1 VLSVAGSRRRAHP
14 GHRHAA
20 QGAIAIVAATF
31 ASRLKEAATPLISI
45 VVPVFNEEEVL
56 DELYRR
62 LAAAVGALGHDIEIV
77 FVDDGS
83 HDRSRDII
91 RALAAADPRVRGAF
105 FSRNFGHEAAIH
117 AGLHEAWGDAVIVM
131 DADLQDSPEALPELI
146 QAWERGADVVY
157 AVRHDRKEGR
167 VQRAAFSAYYRIA
180 ARVVD
185 VELPVDAGPFSLM
198 ARPVVEAINS
208 MSEHGRYFPG
218 LRAFVGFHQAPV
230 DVERAP
236 RFAGTTKYSFRGRT
250 SGAVHAIMSFS
261 KLPLRLVSL
270 LGFVA
275 AIIAVVGATWVIIA
289 SVVSGAGAPGWV
301 SLMTVV
307 LLIAGVQLVT
317 LGIVG
322 EYVGKVYDEVRAR
335 PSFIVSERI
344 GAGAS
349 AVDVSRLPRRA
360 ANGPSATRS
369 QPEDA
374 KR

>member
-1 VLSVAGSRRRAHP
+1 M
-14 GHRHAA
+14 
-20 QGAIAIVAATF
+20 
-31 ASRLKEAATPLISI
+31 
-45 VVPVFNEEEVL
+45 FNEEEVL
-56 DELYRR
+56 KELYRR
-62 LAAAVGALGHDIEIV
+62 LVVALGALGHDIEIV

-83 HDRSRDII
+83 RDGSRDII
-91 RALAAADPRVRGAF
+91 RGLASADPRVRGAF

-146 QAWERGADVVY
+146 HAWEQGADVAY
-157 AVRHDRKEGR
+157 AVRHDRKEGP
-167 VQRAAFSAYYRIA
+167 VQRAAFSTYYRIA

-185 VELPVDAGPFSLM
+185 VELPIDAGPFSLM
-198 ARPVVEAINS
+198 ARPVVDAINS

-218 LRAFVGFHQAPV
+218 LRAFVGFHQTPV
-230 DVERAP
+230 NVERAA
-236 RFAGTTKYSFRGRT
+236 RFAGTTKYSLKGRT
-250 SGAVHAIMSFS
+250 SGAVHAILSFS
-261 KLPLRLVSL
+261 KLPLRLVTL
-270 LGFVA
+270 LGFVT
-275 AIIAVVGATWVIIA
+275 AVVALLGAAWVI
-289 SVVSGAGAPGWV
+289 VAGIVHGPGVPGWV

-349 AVDVSRLPRRA
+349 AIDVSRQPRPVVD
-360 ANGPSATRS
+360 GPSSTRA

>member
-1 VLSVAGSRRRAHP
+1 
-14 GHRHAA
+14 
-20 QGAIAIVAATF
+20 
-31 ASRLKEAATPLISI
+31 
-45 VVPVFNEEEVL
+45 VFNEEEVL
-56 DELYRR
+56 EELYRR
-62 LAAAVGALGHDIEIV
+62 LLVALGDLGHDIEII

-83 HDRSRDII
+83 RDRSRDII
-91 RALAAADPRVRGAF
+91 RGLAMADPRVRGAF

-146 QAWERGADVVY
+146 HAWEHGADVAY
-157 AVRHDRKEGR
+157 AVRHDRKEGAF
-167 VQRAAFSAYYRIA
+167 QRAAFSTYYRIA

-185 VELPVDAGPFSLM
+185 VELPMDAGPFSLM
-198 ARPVVEAINS
+198 ARPVVDAINS

-218 LRAFVGFHQAPV
+218 LRAFVGFHQTPV
-230 DVERAP
+230 NVERAA
-236 RFAGTTKYSFRGRT
+236 RFAGTTKYSLKRRT
-250 SGAVHAIMSFS
+250 SGAIHAILSFS
-261 KLPLRLVSL
+261 KLPLRLVTL
-270 LGFVA
+270 LGFVTAVIALLGA
-275 AIIAVVGATWVIIA
+275 AWVIIA
-289 SVVSGAGAPGWV
+289 GIVNGPGVPGWV

-344 GAGAS
+344 GAGA
-349 AVDVSRLPRRA
+349 ATIDVSRLPRPVA
-360 ANGPSATRS
+360 DDPSGTHA

-374 KR
+374 QR